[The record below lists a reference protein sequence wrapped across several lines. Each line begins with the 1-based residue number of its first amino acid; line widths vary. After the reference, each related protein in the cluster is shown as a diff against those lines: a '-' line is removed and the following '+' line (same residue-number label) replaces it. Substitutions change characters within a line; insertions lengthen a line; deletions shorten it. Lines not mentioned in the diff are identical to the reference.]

1 VTTLDLLRLVADRGG
16 TLRTDRRGRIELAGP
31 KSLLFDAAL
40 LHELARKR
48 MEVAATLRAGR
59 GASR

>member
-1 VTTLDLLRLVADRGG
+1 MTALDLVALVSARGG
-16 TLRTDRRGRIELAGP
+16 SLRTDRRGRIELAGP
-31 KSLLFDAAL
+31 KSLLFDAAI

-48 MEVAATLRAGR
+48 REVAATLRAGR

>member
-1 VTTLDLLRLVADRGG
+1 MTALALLRHVASRGG
-16 TLRTDRRGRIELAGP
+16 TLRTDRRGRIELSGP
-31 KSLLFDAAL
+31 PALLFDAL
-40 LHELARKR
+40 VLSELARKR